1 MSTQPKGELPG
12 DVLVALRS
20 SKGFTKSSRLFATTV
35 HMSYDT
41 MRRLEMV
48 KWGTVEQ
55 DWVRPVDRE
64 DLESFESAGWLKEGD
79 GWWLRFETAF
89 AWQHIVMEYG
99 QRVYEQGAPGERL
112 IEPVFEE
119 HVIILVRTLAEREIR
134 RSLDGGI
141 SISPTQVEVTI
152 EKVTAEVL
160 FRLTTTNLIMA
171 QQIDGR
177 ITPESE
183 QTRGMQALLSARG
196 DQADTPYVRTL
207 QLAYNWTEEELTDAL
222 ADQP

>member
-12 DVLVALRS
+12 DVLIALRTS
-20 SKGFTKSSRLFATTV
+20 EGFVRSSRPFATTV

-48 KWGTVEQ
+48 RWGTVEQ
-55 DWVRPVDRE
+55 DWVRPFDRQ
-64 DLESFESAGWLKEGD
+64 DLVPLVNAGWLEEGD

-99 QRVYEQGAPGERL
+99 QRVYEQGTPDERL
-112 IEPVFEE
+112 FEPVSKE
-119 HVIILVRTLAEREIR
+119 HVIILVRTLVEREMR
-134 RSLDGGI
+134 GSFGDGATGN
-141 SISPTQVEVTI
+141 PTRVEVTI
-152 EKVTAEVL
+152 EKITAEVL

-171 QQIDGR
+171 QQIDGK

-196 DQADTPYVRTL
+196 DQAETPYVRTL
-207 QLAYNWTEEELTDAL
+207 QMAYKWAEEKLTDVL
-222 ADQP
+222 ADQA

>member
-12 DVLVALRS
+12 DVLIALRTS
-20 SKGFTKSSRLFATTV
+20 EGFTRSSRPFATTV

-48 KWGTVEQ
+48 RWGTVQQ
-55 DWVRPVDRE
+55 DWVRPFDRQ
-64 DLESFESAGWLKEGD
+64 DLVPLVNAGWLEEGD

-99 QRVYEQGAPGERL
+99 RRVYEQGIPGERL
-112 IEPVFEE
+112 FEPVFEE
-119 HVIILVRTLAEREIR
+119 HVIILVRTLVQREVQKSR
-134 RSLDGGI
+134 DEGI
-141 SISPTQVEVTI
+141 SINPTQVEVTI
-152 EKVTAEVL
+152 EKITAEVL
-160 FRLTTTNLIMA
+160 FRLTTTDLIMG

-207 QLAYNWTEEELTDAL
+207 QLAYNWADAML
-222 ADQP
+222 ADVLGDQT